1 MQPSWCFLVAAVLP
15 AIKLMRCG
23 AVFHSTGGHRPSNVG
38 STSKVC
44 HNGSTHNSGR
54 DQRRPRQLPPGI
66 LNFAFCRG
74 EIAAPVPIAALTQ

>member
-1 MQPSWCFLVAAVLP
+1 LVFFGGGRFAGDQVDA
-15 AIKLMRCG
+15 MRRG
-23 AVFHSTGGHRPSNVG
+23 FSQHRRARPSNVG

-44 HNGSTHNSGR
+44 HNGSTHNSWR
-54 DQRRPRQLPPGI
+54 NPPGI